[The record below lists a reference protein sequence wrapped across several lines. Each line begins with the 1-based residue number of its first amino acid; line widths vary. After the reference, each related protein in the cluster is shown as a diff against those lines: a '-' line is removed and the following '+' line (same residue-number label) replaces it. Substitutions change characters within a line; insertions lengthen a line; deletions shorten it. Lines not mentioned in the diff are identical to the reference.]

1 MRISVLLFIAAIF
14 LWAGAAACFTLYH
27 SPREIQ
33 EYFLL
38 VFDLWGIAYAFAA
51 AQLALT
57 GLVAFIAAAVVR
69 MFERNHREAIA
80 NQKHMILLLEAMAKQ
95 QGIDVPKRRA
105 LPVAGLAL
113 LPFWR

>member
-33 EYFLL
+33 QFFLL
-38 VFDLWGIAYAFAA
+38 VFDVWGIMYAFAA
-51 AQLALT
+51 VLLALT
-57 GLVAFIAAAVVR
+57 GLAVFVAAIVVR
-69 MFERNHREAIA
+69 FFERNHREVIA
-80 NQKHMILLLEAMAKQ
+80 NQRHIILLLEAVAEKD
-95 QGIDVPKRRA
+95 GIAVRKRT
-105 LPVAGLAL
+105 LPISGLAI